1 MEKPLPITKYIV
13 VINNDYVMSHG
24 LILPPN
30 YTIRPARNRTE
41 IWAVYRLLV
50 LEREEE
56 PFRSKL
62 VTVVLNPYTVT
73 LLTLLV
79 IILLFIGFVFPLDNW
94 FYILL
99 ISVLSVFVSFS
110 FYQLSFLY
118 NLFLEN
124 ERRLVIALHRE
135 QVIGS
140 ALMAF
145 RGNYSVLLG
154 LYVAPSHRR
163 RGVGNHLV
171 EYILQGDA
179 LPIYLN
185 APPDLRSFY
194 ARFGFV
200 ETNIRKGYNMSKLQ

>member
-1 MEKPLPITKYIV
+1 MAKLLPIIKFIAV
-13 VINNDYVMSHG
+13 LNDNYVMSHG
-24 LILPPN
+24 LILPAN
-30 YTIRPARNRTE
+30 YTIRPARNRTDR
-41 IWAVYRLLV
+41 WAVYRLLV
-50 LEREEE
+50 LEREKE
-56 PFRSKL
+56 PSRSKL
-62 VTVVLNPYTVT
+62 VTVVLNPYT
-73 LLTLLV
+73 LTLLALLV
-79 IILLFIGFVFPLDNW
+79 LILLLIGFVFPLHDW

-99 ISVLSVFVSFS
+99 ISVLIVFVSFGFS
-110 FYQLSFLY
+110 QLSFLY

-135 QVIGS
+135 QIIGS

-163 RGVGNHLV
+163 RAVGNHLV
-171 EYILQGDA
+171 QYILQRDA
-179 LPIYLN
+179 LPTYLN

-200 ETNIRKGYNMSKLQ
+200 ETNIRRGYNMSKLQ